1 LSVIHYHYFIFETY
15 IIKMVKKL
23 KLALSFLLVSLSVA
37 VFTLLSWVLESGEL
51 SLSALEPSRMA
62 NLQAAETQKIAQQS
76 ERRQIRVQ
84 DAWKFVYEKLPDLP
98 TENNYVSKETG
109 KVDPNNTLV
118 ARLIRYH
125 VFVKGRPPNFRFDWK
140 LSLADYLGATP
151 DYLVESIYPGS
162 DVLREN
168 PMERDRAVIQGL
180 NRAQRDALV
189 QALVDVFSGNSGS
202 AQTPAA
208 GGETEGR
215 SNSPSTPQPQP
226 GDAKLLIP

>member
-1 LSVIHYHYFIFETY
+1 
-15 IIKMVKKL
+15 MKKL
-23 KLALSFLLVSLSVA
+23 KLALSFLLVTLSVA
-37 VFTLLSWVLESGEL
+37 IFTLLSWVLESGEL

-62 NLQAAETQKIAQQS
+62 NTQIAQQAAPQ
-76 ERRQIRVQ
+76 EIRVQ
-84 DAWKFVYEKLPDLP
+84 DAWKLVYEKLPDLP
-98 TENNYVSKETG
+98 TENNYISKETG

-125 VFVKGRPPNFRFDWK
+125 VFVKGRPPNYRFDWK

-151 DYLVESIYPGS
+151 DYLVESVYPGG

-168 PMERDRAVIQGL
+168 PMERDRAVIQSL
-180 NRAQRDALV
+180 NKVQRDALV
-189 QALVDVFSGNSGS
+189 QALVDVFTGNSGS

-215 SNSPSTPQPQP
+215 SNSPSIPQPQP
-226 GDAKLLIP
+226 GDAQLLMP